1 MRAAAARGQTTLSW
15 PWRVICEMRP
25 AHCHKKAYIV
35 PPLMGNS
42 CCGVPAGEGG
52 GVVAE
57 EEEGVPPT
65 TTVVAAAGLP
75 GWYRVDD
82 TAFRRLNPQYRE
94 RAGATPLQA
103 ALQRL
108 QLAKLVHGRLGV
120 GVLVLNLPAQVGPDM
135 LGAVGWLVLGL
146 CPDPLFRW
154 VANGESPS
162 CMAPGCGRAFG
173 MLTWR
178 HHCRRCGLLA
188 CARCVGQTGWLVTW
202 LSEEPPHAMQ
212 DSRTN
217 GDYYHGRRRARTGR
231 RRWHAD
237 RAATVRPARSRRCTL
252 RTP

>member
-1 MRAAAARGQTTLSW
+1 
-15 PWRVICEMRP
+15 
-25 AHCHKKAYIV
+25 
-35 PPLMGNS
+35 
-42 CCGVPAGEGG
+42 
-52 GVVAE
+52 VVAE

-135 LGAVGWLVLGL
+135 LGAVGRLVLGL

-217 GDYYHGRRRARTGR
+217 GDYYHGRTLPVCAACAPHAPPKFCSHGSQCPKRKKPMPSNGKARG
-231 RRWHAD
+231 ALPPGPLPSFC
-237 RAATVRPARSRRCTL
+237 ALRPPPPPLRCSVSTHWI
-252 RTP
+252 